1 MRLID
6 ADELSMSKF
15 HPVPYTHITPK
26 DADAESYKWGWND
39 AVDAIM
45 SEAPTIDPVKHGR
58 WLRTNYTDYDDTW
71 ECSECGATWT
81 FLEGTPKDNEAN
93 YCPHCGT
100 KMDGGE
106 E

>member
-6 ADELSMSKF
+6 ADELSKHKF

-45 SEAPTIDPVKHGR
+45 SEAPTIEPVKHGR
-58 WLRTNYTDYDDTW
+58 WICEDGRFST
-71 ECSECGATWT
+71 CSECGDRWGIWS
-81 FLEGTPKDNEAN
+81 GTLY
-93 YCPHCGT
+93 YCPNCGA
-100 KMDGGE
+100 KMDGGGE
-106 E
+106 